1 MPLAEAVALTGPA
14 ADGKHKEPRMCTADR
29 TIHQAPL
36 DPQADRRAMEELA
49 EWCRQFSPIV
59 AIEVASA
66 PESLFLEITGLS
78 HLFGGERSLAE
89 QVLRALGSR
98 GLSARVAAADT
109 FGAAWATAHFM
120 ECSPPCI
127 IPPGQ
132 SLPWLRDLPI
142 EALRLPDD
150 VIDLLHP
157 LGIYSIGQLEQL
169 PRADLAARFGSCLT
183 ERWDQAVGR
192 QAEPIPAQQSPPE
205 LEAKQS
211 LEYATTQRE
220 AVEFIL
226 DQLIRRV
233 AEMLSR
239 CGRGAARLDCR
250 LDCRPAGCVDLSVG
264 LFQATA
270 SARHLAEL
278 ARLRL
283 ERISLPGPVQA
294 ISVAA
299 SATALLEHRQEEL
312 FADGPPRQRLRL
324 LAALVDRLASR
335 MGRRSV
341 LRPRL
346 VPDAQPESAYRYD
359 LLLEVGAKREKGKKR
374 GSDSERERARE
385 EEKLLPRPLRLLPEP
400 VPLAPLAVIYHT
412 REEVADVR
420 SIGFS
425 RNPGEEPP
433 KGGTTNRVEGDRP
446 IFERKLG
453 QSPGFLPG
461 FRSRGREY
469 RVAHAW
475 GPERIETGW
484 WRGAMIARDYYRI
497 ETVTGQRFWFFRRL
511 DDNRWFLHG
520 VFE

>member
-324 LAALVDRLASR
+324 WPRWWIALPVAWGAGRSSARAWCPTPSR
-335 MGRRSV
+335 NRPTATICCWKSGPSERRE
-341 LRPRL
+341 RR
-346 VPDAQPESAYRYD
+346 E
-359 LLLEVGAKREKGKKR
+359 GAIQKGK
-374 GSDSERERARE
+374 ERARRRSCCPGRCGFCRSPSRWRPWRLYTTHGKKWPMFVVSALAGIPAKNRLKAGLRTVWKGIVRFSNE
-385 EEKLLPRPLRLLPEP
+385 NWDSPR
-400 VPLAPLAVIYHT
+400 
-412 REEVADVR
+412 
-420 SIGFS
+420 GFS
-425 RNPGEEPP
+425 R
-433 KGGTTNRVEGDRP
+433 
-446 IFERKLG
+446 
-453 QSPGFLPG
+453 GF
-461 FRSRGREY
+461 
-469 RVAHAW
+469 V
-475 GPERIETGW
+475 
-484 WRGAMIARDYYRI
+484 RGAGNTALRTPGARNGSRPA
-497 ETVTGQRFWFFRRL
+497 GGAAR
-511 DDNRWFLHG
+511 
-520 VFE
+520 